1 MPITPE
7 RLTGSAFAATR
18 YVTFPSPWPLAEVVS
33 DIHDACD
40 DALHVQSRSTMIE
53 TVPTPPAESKEA
65 GDVDAAV
72 SHRPD
77 AAGEGAA
84 TLGRRGA
91 AAGDAQRE
99 DRCRGQRDNEL
110 EECVCRSRR
119 TEHDKP
125 VNQTAPAAMQESRQ
139 PCAGDVWYN
148 KATPAEQF

>member
-33 DIHDACD
+33 DIHDAWD

-53 TVPTPPAESKEA
+53 TVPIPPAESKEA

-72 SHRPD
+72 SHRPE

-84 TLGRRGA
+84 TLVVAELPQATVKESTVA
-91 AAGDAQRE
+91 AVNAAMKLRNV
-99 DRCRGQRDNEL
+99 DRDEQNIATRA
-110 EECVCRSRR
+110 
-119 TEHDKP
+119 
-125 VNQTAPAAMQESRQ
+125 NQTLQL
-139 PCAGDVWYN
+139 PCRKVASLPRRCVV
-148 KATPAEQF
+148 Q